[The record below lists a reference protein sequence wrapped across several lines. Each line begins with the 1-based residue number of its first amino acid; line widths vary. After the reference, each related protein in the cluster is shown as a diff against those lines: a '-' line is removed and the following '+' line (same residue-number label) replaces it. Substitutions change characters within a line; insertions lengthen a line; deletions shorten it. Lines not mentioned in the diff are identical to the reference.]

1 MTRGEIILK
10 LLQSKQTPT
19 YFAAQ
24 LRELIAWLRLG
35 GIPSRG
41 YQERQ
46 GFPPTP
52 QVTDELDR
60 EKGLWDLVFCS
71 IQDHGLSFHQT
82 GRTPNPYG
90 PILLVLDPGWLAGV
104 GDVEVS
110 LLSGGNLR
118 FDRAKHGLPLER
130 LGELFEDRYSGESLV
145 VSRRTLQVRFGTELA
160 ISNPEISAL
169 LPEGKI
175 PLDYV
180 TRIQVDPYQLG
191 DTNLM
196 DQVRTGVDQHKLKC
210 VINSRP
216 VPDKSHFAEL
226 AAAVQNGCI
235 TSTDLVNYKWKHV
248 ELQRWANRLHTSDWA
263 YQAERWASYLRD
275 GTLNLMTKDS
285 L

>member
-1 MTRGEIILK
+1 MTRGEITLK
-10 LLQSKQTPT
+10 LLKSKQTPT
-19 YFAAQ
+19 YIAAQ
-24 LRELIAWLRLG
+24 LRDFIAFLQLG

-52 QVTDELDR
+52 QVTDDLDR

-71 IQDHGLSFHQT
+71 IQDHGLSFHQN

-90 PILLVLDPGWLAGV
+90 PILMILDPGWLAGV
-104 GDVEVS
+104 DDVEVS

-118 FDRAKHGLPLER
+118 FDRSKHGLPIGRLE
-130 LGELFEDRYSGESLV
+130 ELFEDRFPGEASV
-145 VSRRTLQVRFGTELA
+145 ASRRTLQARFGADLA

-175 PLDYV
+175 PLEYIN
-180 TRIQVDPYQLG
+180 RIQVDPYTIG
-191 DTNLM
+191 TANLM
-196 DQVRTGVDQHKLKC
+196 DQVQTAAKRHQLNVA
-210 VINSRP
+210 INPRP
-216 VPDKSHFAEL
+216 VPDRSNFAEL
-226 AAAVQNGCI
+226 AEAVRNGCA
-235 TSTDLVNYKWKHV
+235 TSTELVNYRWKNS
-248 ELQRWANRLHTSDWA
+248 ELQMWANKLHTSDWA

-275 GTLNLMTKDS
+275 GTLNLMAQDF